1 MFYLTFIKTTRIVMT
16 AHGNL
21 KVSYLGQVFAHKK
34 VVSKYYYDSP
44 DKNFSRIFKFIKPV
58 TVWFPGTAYIY
69 KKKGQ

>member
-1 MFYLTFIKTTRIVMT
+1 MT

-44 DKNFSRIFKFIKPV
+44 DKNFSRIFKFVKPV
-58 TVWFPGTAYIY
+58 TVMKSGWFPGIAYIY